1 MEHTVKFQHIVLV
14 IIASCSH
21 NPDLKENDLAI
32 KKDTLVS
39 TGKPNWKSFFK
50 KSPSVKDISSMK
62 QNMATWLNSSQM
74 QNLKKAARA
83 QVILGQYEKAI
94 QSYRTLIRN
103 NPKET
108 QLIIELAQVF
118 LRKDKIDRCFATLRE
133 AKSNIDNNEQ
143 PKSDI
148 IFQYKYTLGLTYI
161 RKGNDT
167 MGHSILS
174 SLISKDPGFSPAY
187 AAMSSSYLAKN
198 KLQLSEFIAKRG
210 LDRGKED
217 ASLTNLL
224 GVIAYRR
231 GKYVEA
237 KRWLKRSLKK
247 NENFVPAI
255 INRANIHI
263 YNGELEAA
271 EASLNKAIM
280 LKPDSSKAYTVLGI
294 VYRKQKRYKESES
307 ALLKSLELRPESAY
321 SRYNLAL
328 LKYES
333 LEEPGE
339 ALRLFHEV
347 IQIDSSNSKLTEQ
360 ARLSIE
366 TLKDGGRKG
375 VF

>member
-1 MEHTVKFQHIVLV
+1 MKFQHIVLV

-21 NPDLKENDLAI
+21 NPDLKENDLTI

-280 LKPDSSKAYTVLGI
+280 LKPDSSEAYTVLGI